1 MADFKQRGSFGGGN
15 RGGDRGGFNRGG
27 SGGRPRFGGR
37 PSFGQGGRD
46 SGPKEMFSATCA
58 NCGKECQVP
67 FRPNGEKPV
76 YCNDCFRSHKE
87 EGSSDFPR
95 RDSRGPSDHFQKRD
109 FKPAF
114 QTRTTHDNPGVSD
127 LKRQI
132 EAINVKL
139 DKIMQAIGV
148 TPAASSSQP
157 KPVEKSEKK
166 NDDTS
171 LKMVVE
177 SVMKPVAT
185 TSKKVAKKKPAA
197 KKRA

>member
-76 YCNDCFRSHKE
+76 YCNDCFRGQSGGRE
-87 EGSSDFPR
+87 ERAPR
-95 RDSRGPSDHFQKRD
+95 RDFNSAPAPRQNFAPANEGTGDLKKQIDSLNMKLDRVLSALESMSS
-109 FKPAF
+109 KPAKNNEVVKSM
-114 QTRTTHDNPGVSD
+114 TVS
-127 LKRQI
+127 I
-132 EAINVKL
+132 
-139 DKIMQAIGV
+139 
-148 TPAASSSQP
+148 P
-157 KPVEKSEKK
+157 KKEV
-166 NDDTS
+166 
-171 LKMVVE
+171 
-177 SVMKPVAT
+177 
-185 TSKKVAKKKPAA
+185 KKVVKKKG
-197 KKRA
+197 KK